1 MHLGPSIL
9 NGKIYGK
16 RNLFS
21 ATSVL
26 DGIRNRILPD
36 QMMNIRETLRN
47 IDFPILAIQLLLMV
61 TFGLASLAKWT
72 GGGIPESFINQF
84 GETWLNAWPGGL
96 FLPFYTIVVTETA
109 AFLLAAVS
117 LLRGEWLKNREATW
131 LNRSLMLS
139 LFVFVILGYGLR
151 LTGQFG
157 GAANAFFY
165 FGTTLLALWY
175 VDQKK
180 SNRSGHD

>member
-1 MHLGPSIL
+1 M
-9 NGKIYGK
+9 
-16 RNLFS
+16 
-21 ATSVL
+21 
-26 DGIRNRILPD
+26 
-36 QMMNIRETLRN
+36 
-47 IDFPILAIQLLLMV
+47 AIQLLIMA
-61 TFGLASLAKWT
+61 TFGLASLSKWT

-109 AFLLAAVS
+109 AFLLAAIS
-117 LLRGEWLKNREATW
+117 LFRGEWLKSRETIW
-131 LNRSLMLS
+131 LTSSLVLS

-175 VDQKK
+175 VDRNKG
-180 SNRSGHD
+180 NRGGSDG